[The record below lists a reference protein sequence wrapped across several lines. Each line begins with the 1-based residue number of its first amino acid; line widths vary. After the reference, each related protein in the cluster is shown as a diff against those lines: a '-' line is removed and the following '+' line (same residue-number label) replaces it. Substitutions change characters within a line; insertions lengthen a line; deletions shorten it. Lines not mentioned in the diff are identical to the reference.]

1 VGKAVN
7 EKIEIRLVLK
17 GGTALNPYL
26 SSIKMI
32 QALGEFLLMGLFLI
46 GVPLG
51 LFVGALLVSVVFIL
65 LLSIPILLCHWT
77 YELFKAGLT

>member
-1 VGKAVN
+1 M
-7 EKIEIRLVLK
+7 
-17 GGTALNPYL
+17 NPYL